1 MKLAALAIML
11 APPVSAQKFS
21 LLAGCEAYLTV
32 QNSDCVV
39 SHYFRCAEDL
49 AGEQNHVSF
58 PENNTIYMGTIDQ
71 EAQWIFSHHIADEIT
86 ETLELT
92 PFDRASFS
100 DLMAMGVDDFD
111 FRTMSPEV
119 GVTRYV
125 GRDTLTGN
133 QVVIDGVTLDETLYD
148 LTAYLEDGSQ
158 TWQSQGHEFI
168 SRDRRM
174 FLSGKGSI
182 TTLSDTFETDGTPVQ
197 FITPGEPGF
206 LSIKPEFGCGVL
218 MSVAPELQE
227 YSHDSL

>member
-49 AGEQNHVSF
+49 AGEQIRVSF
-58 PENNTIYMGTIDQ
+58 SENNYIYIGTIDEQ
-71 EAQWIFSHHIADEIT
+71 AQWIFSHHIADEIT

-100 DLMAMGVDDFD
+100 DLMAMDVDDFD

-125 GRDTLTGN
+125 GRDTLMGN
-133 QVVIDGVTLDETLYD
+133 QVVSDGVTVDET
-148 LTAYLEDGSQ
+148 Q
-158 TWQSQGHEFI
+158 TWQSQGYEFI
-168 SRDRRM
+168 SRNWRI

>member
-49 AGEQNHVSF
+49 AGEQNRVSF
-58 PENNTIYMGTIDQ
+58 SENNHIYMGTTD
-71 EAQWIFSHHIADEIT
+71 EEGQWIFSHHIADEIT

-100 DLMAMGVDDFD
+100 DLMAMGVNDFY
-111 FRTMSPEV
+111 FRTMSSEV

-125 GRDTLTGN
+125 GRDTLMGN
-133 QVVIDGVTLDETLYD
+133 QVVIDGVTVDET
-148 LTAYLEDGSQ
+148 Q
-158 TWQSQGHEFI
+158 TWQSQGYEFI
-168 SRDRRM
+168 SRNWRI

>member
-1 MKLAALAIML
+1 MKLAALALML
-11 APPVSAQKFS
+11 ASPISAQES
-21 LLAGCEAYLTV
+21 ILPAGYEAYVTV

-49 AGEQNHVSF
+49 AGAKNCVSF
-58 PENNTIYMGTIDQ
+58 SENDHIYTGTIGD
-71 EAQWIFSHHIADEIT
+71 ETQWIFSHHIADEIT
-86 ETLELT
+86 ETREPT
-92 PFDRASFS
+92 PFDRASIS
-100 DLMAMGVDDFD
+100 GLIAMGVDNFY

-125 GRDTLTGN
+125 GRDTLMGN
-133 QVVIDGVTLDETLYD
+133 QVVIDGVTVDET
-148 LTAYLEDGSQ
+148 Q
-158 TWQSQGHEFI
+158 TWQSQGYEFI
-168 SRDRRM
+168 SRNWRI

-182 TTLSDTFETDGTPVQ
+182 TTLNDTFGTDGMPVQ

-206 LSIKPEFGCGVL
+206 LSIKPEFGCGVQ